1 MAHKVK
7 EQLSLNKLLK
17 ILYNLYSQN
26 MDVELFKKLL
36 NLLK

>member
-7 EQLSLNKLLK
+7 EQLSLNKLLE